1 MKRVVKYEAVD
12 PYYSDFEETYIG
24 TTLDEIDTQ
33 QYETEEFMGH
43 NHLNGIGHIYKS
55 KIVYEG

>member
-1 MKRVVKYEAVD
+1 MKRVVKYEAID

-24 TTLDEIDTQ
+24 TTFDEIDEI

-43 NHLNGIGHIYKS
+43 NHENGIGCIYKPVV
-55 KIVYEG
+55 IYEG

>member
-1 MKRVVKYEAVD
+1 MKRVVKYEAID

-33 QYETEEFMGH
+33 QYETEKFMGH
-43 NHLNGIGHIYKS
+43 NHENGIDSIYKT